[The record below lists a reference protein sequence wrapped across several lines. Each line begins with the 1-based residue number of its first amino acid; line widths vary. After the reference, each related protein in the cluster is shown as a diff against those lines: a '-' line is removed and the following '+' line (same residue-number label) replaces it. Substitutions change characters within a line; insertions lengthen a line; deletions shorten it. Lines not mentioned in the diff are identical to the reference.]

1 MMNHKRRTIIHAA
14 AALGLIL
21 LCLVGFW
28 LLKSSRQSLV
38 RHQPAVSHPL
48 VRAVPVRIEPVTMSI
63 AGQGTVQPRRESR
76 LVAQVSGRVVSLSDN
91 LVNGGRVRRG
101 EHLLTIEPRDY
112 EIAVTLAEAGI
123 KDAESRYEL
132 ARQEARAARQ
142 EWARIH
148 PEEDPPPLVA
158 KEPQLAAA
166 QAALDAQRANLDKA
180 RLNLARTRI
189 AAPFDGRIS
198 AKQVDFGQYVA
209 PGQVVASVYDTAAVE
224 IVVPLADGDLR
235 WLDVPG
241 FTTDAGPG
249 AAATVQASVAG
260 QKMTWAGRVVRAEG
274 KIDPQ
279 TRLVNIVV
287 RVPEPDATRPPLT
300 VGQFVEVTLAGQTLE
315 GAAVIPRAALHDENT
330 VWQVDPADERLYF
343 RTIEVARLDRRGV
356 VVRDGLRPGQP
367 VVVTPLKTV
376 TDGMKVRLATA
387 ASGEAVIDDKDQD
400 PDKAPDNPAE
410 GERT

>member
-1 MMNHKRRTIIHAA
+1 MNHKRRTIIHAA

-21 LCLVGFW
+21 LCLAGFL
-28 LLKSSRQSLV
+28 LLKSSRQSLA

-76 LVAQVSGRVVSLSDN
+76 LVAQVSGRVEHLSDN

-101 EHLLTIEPRDY
+101 ELLLTIEPRDY
-112 EIAVTLAEAGI
+112 EIAVTLAEASI
-123 KDAESRYEL
+123 KDAESRYEQ
-132 ARQEARAARQ
+132 ARQEARAARR
-142 EWARIH
+142 EWAQVH
-148 PEEDPPPLVA
+148 PEDDPPPLVA

-166 QAALDAQRANLDKA
+166 QAALDAERANLDKA

-189 AAPFDGRIS
+189 TAPFDGRIS
-198 AKQVDFGQYVA
+198 AKQVDLGQYVT
-209 PGQVVASVYDTAAVE
+209 PGQSVAAVYETAAVE

-241 FTTDAGPG
+241 FTTDAGQG
-249 AAATVQASVAG
+249 AAATVHAGVAG
-260 QKMTWAGRVVRAEG
+260 RKMTWSGRVVRAEG

-287 RVPEPDATRPPLT
+287 RVPEPDATRPPLA
-300 VGQFVEVTLAGQTLE
+300 VGQFVEVALAGQTLE
-315 GAAVIPRAALHDENT
+315 DAAVIPRAALHDENT
-330 VWQVDPADERLYF
+330 VWQVDPAEERLYF
-343 RTIEVARLDRRGV
+343 RTIEVARRDRRGV
-356 VVRDGLRPGQP
+356 VVSGGLHPGQP
-367 VVVTPLKTV
+367 VVVSPLKTA
-376 TDGMKVRLATA
+376 TDGMKVRLPTA
-387 ASGEAVIDDKDQD
+387 ASDEAADDGEKQD
-400 PDKAPDNPAE
+400 PDMVPDNPAE